1 MDAQKIQNSIDNLI
15 REVQTLKAYSTR
27 VEKMLEELRGGVG
40 TAQRAQKKEDI
51 LREEIREKVRLRF
64 K

>member
-40 TAQRAQKKEDI
+40 TAQRAQKKKDS

>member
-1 MDAQKIQNSIDNLI
+1 MNHLQLQKKIDNLL
-15 REVQTLKAYSTR
+15 REVRTVKAYSTR
-27 VEKMLEELRGGVG
+27 VEKMLEELRVGVG

>member
-1 MDAQKIQNSIDNLI
+1 MELLQIQKKIDNLL
-15 REVQTLKAYSTR
+15 REVRTVKAYSTR
-27 VEKMLEELRGGVG
+27 VEEQLLELQGGVG